1 MVRAVTGCDFF
12 FPVFIFSTPPKIDN
26 NSNTVLFLGINMF
39 WALLRAN
46 SNPCLAARAK
56 ITLSVAQNILIVT
69 SAEIFDLYPALG
81 TFRI

>member
-1 MVRAVTGCDFF
+1 
-12 FPVFIFSTPPKIDN
+12 
-26 NSNTVLFLGINMF
+26 MF

-56 ITLSVAQNILIVT
+56 MTLSVAQNILIVT
-69 SAEIFDLYPALG
+69 SAEIFDLYPTLD